1 MHRNEISQHSEN
13 KELLHGH
20 PLICTSISHPFLPI
34 LRDLSGKGSKHNL
47 RDRGGGGC
55 VRPVAHM
62 KSQY

>member
-1 MHRNEISQHSEN
+1 MKKSTFREQETVAC
-13 KELLHGH
+13 H

-47 RDRGGGGC
+47 RDRGGGGR

-62 KSQY
+62 KSQH